1 MILETLVPSH
11 VMMVMNWVVVKL
23 GPVRVMVLGVELM
36 LCVHKVQC
44 EAWREAY
51 YFTSFDGHL
60 SFTKKNSEHTTTNC
74 GTCFSGQLY
83 TKGYM

>member
-1 MILETLVPSH
+1 M
-11 VMMVMNWVVVKL
+11 KL

-44 EAWREAY
+44 EAWWEAY

-60 SFTKKNSEHTTTNC
+60 SFTKKILNTL
-74 GTCFSGQLY
+74 QLIV
-83 TKGYM
+83 GHVLVASFI